1 MFRGGRAGVPKPA
14 PRSLEDLDSVQR
26 VLMQRSVVDRPG
38 LPGARQKT
46 PRPKLQRH
54 CPGKDSDGGSPTP
67 EPVDSGQAGRLG
79 DPRGQLASGGRIGGA
94 EKTLP
99 LSERRRRFGRPCQG
113 RAGRATPWT
122 QAKDEKEESEVPRV
136 WGRP

>member
-1 MFRGGRAGVPKPA
+1 MFRGSRAGVPKPA

-26 VLMQRSVVDRPG
+26 VLMQRSVVGRPG
-38 LPGARQKT
+38 LPRARQRT
-46 PRPKLQRH
+46 LQPEASAQRH

-79 DPRGQLASGGRIGGA
+79 GPRGQLASGGRIGGA

-99 LSERRRRFGRPCQG
+99 LSERRRRFWGPWPGTCGARNTLDTGEGREG
-113 RAGRATPWT
+113 RVRAP
-122 QAKDEKEESEVPRV
+122 
-136 WGRP
+136 